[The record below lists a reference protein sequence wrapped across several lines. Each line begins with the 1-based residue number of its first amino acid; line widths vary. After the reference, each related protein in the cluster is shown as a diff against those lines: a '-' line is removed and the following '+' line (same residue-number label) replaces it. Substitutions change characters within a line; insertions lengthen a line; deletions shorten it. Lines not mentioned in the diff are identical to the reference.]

1 MATTNNTRQISKL
14 QAEKS
19 RLLARIAQIEDEIS
33 ALNATNALA
42 DAVQEVLD
50 STPHTPGQH
59 TGKAKSER
67 SDGGRWIDER
77 MISGCGPYYYERW
90 IENGKK
96 RSKYLGKTK
105 PA

>member
-1 MATTNNTRQISKL
+1 MATTNSTRQISRL
-14 QAEKS
+14 QAEKA
-19 RLLARIAQIEDEIS
+19 RLLAHIEQIDALIDELS
-33 ALNATNALA
+33 QADALT

-50 STPHTPGQH
+50 STPGPRGQRS
-59 TGKAKSER
+59 GKAKGQR
-67 SDGGRWIDER
+67 GDGGRWIDER

>member
-1 MATTNNTRQISKL
+1 MATNTRQISKL
-14 QAEKS
+14 QAEKA
-19 RLLARIAQIEDEIS
+19 RLLARIEQIDALIEELSQVDE
-33 ALNATNALA
+33 LA

-50 STPHTPGQH
+50 STPRTPGQRS
-59 TGKAKSER
+59 GKAKSEQR
-67 SDGGRWIDER
+67 NGGRWIDER

-105 PA
+105 PT